1 MVGGNKIDFGNKELL
16 LRITQNKRHIL
27 SLTDNVY
34 SYSFLSYPEDTHCP
48 IDIRQDVWL
57 MYEELDMVVSGCKFS
72 QYRKR
77 ILNLVYGGF
86 TLGEIAIVLGKT
98 YNNIKVTFYN
108 MVEKIIMVY
117 ENDFKE
123 RG

>member
-16 LRITQNKRHIL
+16 LRIIQNKRHIL

-34 SYSFLSYPEDTHCP
+34 SYSFLSYPEYTHCP
-48 IDIRQDVWL
+48 IDMRQDVWL
-57 MYEELDMVVSGCKFS
+57 MYEELDMVVGRCKFS

-77 ILNLVYGGF
+77 ILNLAYEGF

-108 MVEKIIMVY
+108 MVEKIIVIY
-117 ENDFKE
+117 ENDYKE